1 MPYVNIKV
9 LKGAINKEQKADM
22 IRRVSDV
29 VAEIEAHPY
38 PKEKIV
44 PHVTVIIDEVD
55 FENWGGGG
63 VQVTPEM
70 LEAILKSE

>member
-9 LKGAINKEQKADM
+9 LKGAINAEQKADM
-22 IRRVSDV
+22 IRRVSEV
-29 VAEIEAHPY
+29 IAEIEASPH

-55 FENWGGGG
+55 FENWGAGG

-70 LEAILKSE
+70 LKAILES